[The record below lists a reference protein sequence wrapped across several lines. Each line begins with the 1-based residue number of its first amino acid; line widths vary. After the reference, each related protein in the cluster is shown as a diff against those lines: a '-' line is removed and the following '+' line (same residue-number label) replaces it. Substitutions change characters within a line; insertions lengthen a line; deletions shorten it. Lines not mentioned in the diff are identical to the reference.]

1 MILAVPQV
9 LSSVN
14 LKKSYFIA
22 FIGACLNIACAVGYF
37 LHKQWGQGGGA
48 IFSAF
53 LYILI
58 LLAYC
63 EQNPSFCL
71 PFLVLKGITLMLY
84 FLSILFLLVVFF
96 VMPDWYVDGMR
107 DNFKRSLPAGQ
118 TFDEGDFQLSDSAK
132 YHAIEKPSSVHS
144 EYKKQF
150 DDLKAKELEQIDSQ
164 TTRSADFSSKQMCRD
179 SEMLSAQF
187 PTVPFKNRYA
197 SNRVD
202 FNGQIRHWLQD
213 ECLYQENYITE
224 LVSPPT
230 KKKIVGNSFFAQH
243 SHLYGDNQNDGE
255 ENQKHY
261 PHLAAISRRYLCT
274 PTTSIASEGTF
285 SEALDV
291 FDYRRTNLTPA
302 NAEMLIFLNRNL
314 PWINFEY

>member
-1 MILAVPQV
+1 
-9 LSSVN
+9 
-14 LKKSYFIA
+14 
-22 FIGACLNIACAVGYF
+22 
-37 LHKQWGQGGGA
+37 
-48 IFSAF
+48 
-53 LYILI
+53 
-58 LLAYC
+58 
-63 EQNPSFCL
+63 
-71 PFLVLKGITLMLY
+71 
-84 FLSILFLLVVFF
+84 
-96 VMPDWYVDGMR
+96 
-107 DNFKRSLPAGQ
+107 
-118 TFDEGDFQLSDSAK
+118 
-132 YHAIEKPSSVHS
+132 
-144 EYKKQF
+144 
-150 DDLKAKELEQIDSQ
+150 
-164 TTRSADFSSKQMCRD
+164 MCRD
-179 SEMLSAQF
+179 SQMLSAQF

-197 SNRVD
+197 SNKVD

-230 KKKIVGNSFFAQH
+230 KKKIVGIH
-243 SHLYGDNQNDGE
+243 SLHNTAICTEITKTTEKLDLKMRFL

-261 PHLAAISRRYLCT
+261 PHLAAIARRYLCT